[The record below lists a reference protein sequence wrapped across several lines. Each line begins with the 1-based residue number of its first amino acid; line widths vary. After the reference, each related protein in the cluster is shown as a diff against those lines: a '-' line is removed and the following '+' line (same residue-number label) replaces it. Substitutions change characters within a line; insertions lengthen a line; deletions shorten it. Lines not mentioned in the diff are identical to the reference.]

1 MDSVIESL
9 LADGIGSF
17 ERGDFR
23 EARRHFSQ
31 AMLRAPQH
39 VRTRFWLGAAQYHLG
54 NVGEA
59 LRHLEPLREEATPPV
74 PERPAAVHEYLSR
87 CHLGRD
93 PERALAIG
101 EEGIRRDPDDARLRL
116 VVGNACYRLDRWQ
129 DALGHYDA
137 AWRLEGGREGRPAF
151 PAQPGQVPYARSS
164 ALVKLARWSEALAAV
179 EDALAREPD
188 SALYLNRRAVIL
200 LDGLGDAEGAVEAAR
215 RAIAADPRTV
225 ATGGDGVYHWNL
237 AVALKKLGRLDE
249 ALAAVEQAIAVS
261 PAPAYRALRDELAKR
276 AKPAAPASPPPARAR
291 VDFSRVGGMHALK
304 EEIRGI
310 IEVVHTRRDE
320 ARRYGIVRNGIL
332 LYGPPGCGKT
342 FFAEAI
348 AGEFGLTFLRV
359 GLGSALTKFVG
370 GAAEA
375 IEKVFAQARAHLP
388 CLLFFDE
395 LDAIACRRDDAV
407 STHEQ
412 QTVNAFLQ
420 QIDAN
425 RDVPGLVI
433 AAATNRLA
441 EIDPAA
447 IRDGRFDYK
456 VKIYRPD
463 FDARREILTTLLRD
477 RPHERV
483 TDVTGLAQEMEGF
496 SAAQIRHVLDAAAMA
511 AMEAGALIGEGHL
524 REALRERAAAGRPAG
539 ARLGW
544 DDLILPEATK
554 RKLQFIERFIEHP
567 DLVRRLGVEPPTGVL
582 LYGPPGTGKTT
593 VARVLAAQTDASFHA
608 VNAADVF
615 SKWLGD
621 SERRVKEL
629 FETARENVPALVFID
644 EIEAILGRRQDG
656 DGAARAVSAVVNTFL
671 AEMDGIEPTT
681 RVFVIGATNRPD
693 LLDEAVLRPG
703 RLGDTIEI
711 GLPDAAGRL
720 ALLRLHSRRMTL
732 GPDVDLER
740 LATETDGASGA
751 DLRGLCTAAGR
762 NALLRALDAG
772 SKDPAVGMDDFLRAR
787 EEHRLKRAW
796 APARHPLGFA
806 ASPTS

>member
-1 MDSVIESL
+1 MDAVIESL
-9 LADGIGSF
+9 LADGVRSF
-17 ERGDFR
+17 EGGDFR
-23 EARRHFSQ
+23 EARKHFSQ
-31 AMLRAPQH
+31 AMLRAPQD

-59 LRHLEPLREEATPPV
+59 LRHLEPLRGEATPPV
-74 PERPAAVHEYLSR
+74 PERPAALHEYLSR
-87 CHLGRD
+87 CHLARD
-93 PERALAIG
+93 PERARTIG
-101 EEGIRRDPDDARLRL
+101 EEGIRRDPGDARLRL

-129 DALGHYDA
+129 DALAHYDA
-137 AWRLEGGREGRPAF
+137 AWRLEGGRDGRPAF

-164 ALVKLARWSEALAAV
+164 ALVKLERWQEALAAV

-188 SALYLNRRAVIL
+188 AALYHNRKAVIL
-200 LDGLGDAEGAVEAAR
+200 LDGLGDAEGAVAAVR

-225 ATGGDGVYHWNL
+225 ASGGDGVYHWNL
-237 AVALKKLGRLDE
+237 AVALKKLGRLGE
-249 ALAAVEQAIAVS
+249 ALTAVEQAIAIS
-261 PAPAYRALRDELAKR
+261 PAPAYRALRDELAKHASP
-276 AKPAAPASPPPARAR
+276 AKPAAEAPTRSRL
-291 VDFSRVGGMHALK
+291 DFSRVGGMHALK

-348 AGEFGLTFLRV
+348 AGEFQLAFLRV
-359 GLGSALTKFVG
+359 SLGSALTKYVG
-370 GAAEA
+370 GAPEA

-395 LDAIACRRDDAV
+395 LDAIASRRDDAG

-447 IRDGRFDYK
+447 VRDGRFDYK

-463 FDARREILTTLLRD
+463 FDARREILSTLLRD
-477 RPHERV
+477 RPHDRT

-511 AMEAGALIGEGHL
+511 AMEAGALIAEGHV
-524 REALRERAAAGRPAG
+524 REALRQRAAVGRPAS

-554 RKLQFIERFIEHP
+554 RKLQFIERFIENP

-629 FETARENVPALVFID
+629 FETARESVPALVFID
-644 EIEAILGRRQDG
+644 EIEAILGRRQG
-656 DGAARAVSAVVNTFL
+656 GEGAARAVSAVVNTFL
-671 AEMDGIEPTT
+671 AEMDGIEPTS

-711 GLPDAAGRL
+711 GLPDAPGRL

-732 GPDVDLER
+732 APDVDLER
-740 LATETDGASGA
+740 LAAEMDGASGA

-772 SKDPAVGMDDFLRAR
+772 TADPAVGMDDFLRAR

-806 ASPTS
+806 ASPAS

>member
-1 MDSVIESL
+1 
-9 LADGIGSF
+9 
-17 ERGDFR
+17 
-23 EARRHFSQ
+23 
-31 AMLRAPQH
+31 
-39 VRTRFWLGAAQYHLG
+39 
-54 NVGEA
+54 
-59 LRHLEPLREEATPPV
+59 
-74 PERPAAVHEYLSR
+74 
-87 CHLGRD
+87 
-93 PERALAIG
+93 
-101 EEGIRRDPDDARLRL
+101 
-116 VVGNACYRLDRWQ
+116 
-129 DALGHYDA
+129 
-137 AWRLEGGREGRPAF
+137 
-151 PAQPGQVPYARSS
+151 
-164 ALVKLARWSEALAAV
+164 
-179 EDALAREPD
+179 
-188 SALYLNRRAVIL
+188 
-200 LDGLGDAEGAVEAAR
+200 
-215 RAIAADPRTV
+215 
-225 ATGGDGVYHWNL
+225 
-237 AVALKKLGRLDE
+237 
-249 ALAAVEQAIAVS
+249 
-261 PAPAYRALRDELAKR
+261 
-276 AKPAAPASPPPARAR
+276 
-291 VDFSRVGGMHALK
+291 
-304 EEIRGI
+304 
-310 IEVVHTRRDE
+310 
-320 ARRYGIVRNGIL
+320 
-332 LYGPPGCGKT
+332 
-342 FFAEAI
+342 
-348 AGEFGLTFLRV
+348 
-359 GLGSALTKFVG
+359 
-370 GAAEA
+370 
-375 IEKVFAQARAHLP
+375 
-388 CLLFFDE
+388 
-395 LDAIACRRDDAV
+395 
-407 STHEQ
+407 
-412 QTVNAFLQ
+412 
-420 QIDAN
+420 
-425 RDVPGLVI
+425 
-433 AAATNRLA
+433 
-441 EIDPAA
+441 
-447 IRDGRFDYK
+447 
-456 VKIYRPD
+456 
-463 FDARREILTTLLRD
+463 
-477 RPHERV
+477 
-483 TDVTGLAQEMEGF
+483 
-496 SAAQIRHVLDAAAMA
+496 MA